1 MKKRISLEHMIKIVH
16 ANPQYKKVNE
26 DFEHEMAR
34 NELET
39 AHRAIKRL
47 MKHLGGEGDIEAWVQ
62 SKITKG
68 SDYLDTVADYM
79 DSQKKTDEVEE
90 AVGLGGVSKF
100 KGSEFIGSAYS
111 SKDGGHGA
119 SSDRVRAK
127 SARSETKKMRAEE
140 AEPEGTK
147 YRTSLAAAVV
157 GRPQQGREK
166 LAKQAQIKV
175 KIIDEQKRLAIKVK
189 DVIKKKKEN
198 EFAETESGETKIDFT
213 PKLKKTTSD

>member
-1 MKKRISLEHMIKIVH
+1 MKKRISLEHTIKKVH

-100 KGSEFIGSAYS
+100 KGSEFIGSA
-111 SKDGGHGA
+111 
-119 SSDRVRAK
+119 
-127 SARSETKKMRAEE
+127 RSETKKMRAEE
-140 AEPEGTK
+140 SEPEGTK

-166 LAKQAQIKV
+166 LAKQAEIKV

-198 EFAETESGETKIDFT
+198 EFAETESGETKIDFA
-213 PKLKKTTSD
+213 PKLKKTTSE